1 MQYYETDSD
10 RILKRF
16 DIMGELRTKLSHD
29 FETIKLQKFQND
41 ILYINAK
48 RKLYGQNVFGI
59 MNMDEMCH
67 KANKYLTMVKNKEI
81 RKNAK
86 CEERSFYEVLVA
98 SIQNGT
104 GIKVKSIN
112 NIIFYNYD
120 SVFEIDFT
128 EDEYNLE
135 LRLSIPNIKNVK
147 FFPTISDTLKDE
159 DVREILFEL
168 DLRLS
173 WIKEKTDYSTS
184 LETIVSYPNARDKN
198 GFIESTEK
206 FREYLD
212 TYAKKNIQ
220 NSSKESA

>member
-1 MQYYETDSD
+1 MQYYKTEYDTVSE
-10 RILKRF
+10 RF
-16 DIMGELRTKLSHD
+16 DMMSKLRDKLSKE
-29 FETIKLQKFQND
+29 FELLRLQKLEND

-48 RKLYGQNVFGI
+48 RSLYGKTVFGI
-59 MNMDEMCH
+59 MHMDEMCH
-67 KANKYLTMVKNKEI
+67 KASKYLTMVKNKEI

-86 CEERSFYEVLVA
+86 CEEKSFYEVLIA

-135 LRLSIPNIKNVK
+135 LRLSIPNIKNSK
-147 FFPTISDTLKDE
+147 FFPTIRDTLKDE

-184 LETIVSYPNARDKN
+184 LEIIVSYPNARDKN

-206 FREYLD
+206 FKEYLD
-212 TYAKKNIQ
+212 RYV
-220 NSSKESA
+220 EV